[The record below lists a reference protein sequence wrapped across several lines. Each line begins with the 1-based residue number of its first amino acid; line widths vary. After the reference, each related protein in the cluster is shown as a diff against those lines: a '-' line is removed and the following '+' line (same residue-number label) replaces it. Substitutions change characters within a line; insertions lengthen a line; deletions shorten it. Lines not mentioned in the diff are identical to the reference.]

1 MTLQTHLKTHNNKI
15 MKSEIT
21 KHEENYSVYQSKDS
35 FELVQRQASSIA
47 ASTLVPPEY
56 RGKEGLGNC
65 ILALEMSQRMK
76 MSVLDVIQNLTFIHN
91 RPTWKATFIVSRII
105 GCNRFKNFD
114 YVEKGEGEKL
124 TVYCKAIRKEDNQE
138 VKGTQVSMAM
148 AREEGW
154 TRNTKYKTMPSLM
167 LRYRAATFFG
177 RQYIPDL
184 LTGIQTAEEIVD
196 IEPLNVTPD
205 NKVSTE
211 EFKEQKGERTPVKLK
226 NGELGVNEKDI
237 LTDPSPLKMGKSEE
251 EDDNGF

>member
-1 MTLQTHLKTHNNKI
+1 

-56 RGKEGLGNC
+56 RGREGLGNC

-196 IEPLNVTPD
+196 IEPVDVTPE
-205 NKVSTE
+205 NKLLTE
-211 EFKEQKGERTPVKLK
+211 ELKGQKGERTPVNLSNDGLGI
-226 NGELGVNEKDI
+226 NGKDVEVDPHKIGKKEEKD
-237 LTDPSPLKMGKSEE
+237 DF
-251 EDDNGF
+251 DF